1 MRRVAGR
8 TREGGYAWKGGP
20 AVLVAR
26 RGRKAYPWRPTAA
39 PAVRVARARTAGC
52 RRERAYPWDAGRRF
66 RGRRAY
72 AGRGLPVDALRGPV
86 PGVPSP
92 QPPPPPLVA
101 RALPPPLPPPPPP
114 PPSPPL
120 LDFRTPPHP
129 LFPPN
134 SSILWHALLSAPF
147 PRFNSCATLSSPLI
161 FVLSPVPAGA
171 GASLSPN
178 PFPSSSPFSPLLSLP
193 HLPDSISLPPPHR
206 LSICLNVSLS
216 LNLFLSLASSLGFC
230 PSPLTFQ
237 RPLIPRLSRPFHSP
251 TPGFAEARGAPKTAP
266 LAEMLKPHMY
276 MRTAAWAQI
285 SPRRRREA
293 RVFASHSARIYR
305 REMKWGLRKGLVAAV
320 RLKTTSVSFGV
331 KRSFPY
337 LLIPCCSRSFPT
349 SSFLVAHL
357 APSY

>member
-1 MRRVAGR
+1 MR
-8 TREGGYAWKGGP
+8 YA
-20 AVLVAR
+20 LVSSHFCAFPCPR
-26 RGRKAYPWRPTAA
+26 R
-39 PAVRVARARTAGC
+39 
-52 RRERAYPWDAGRRF
+52 RRCFP
-66 RGRRAY
+66 
-72 AGRGLPVDALRGPV
+72 L
-86 PGVPSP
+86 P
-92 QPPPPPLVA
+92 QP
-101 RALPPPLPPPPPP
+101 LPFVISLQSTPVSP
-114 PPSPPL
+114 PPSRQHIPPSPS
-120 LDFRTPPHP
+120 PPFYLSECLSVPEP
-129 LFPPN
+129 L
-134 SSILWHALLSAPF
+134 S
-147 PRFNSCATLSSPLI
+147 
-161 FVLSPVPAGA
+161 
-171 GASLSPN
+171 
-178 PFPSSSPFSPLLSLP
+178 
-193 HLPDSISLPPPHR
+193 
-206 LSICLNVSLS
+206 VS
-216 LNLFLSLASSLGFC
+216 ASSLGFC

-357 APSY
+357 APSS

>member
-1 MRRVAGR
+1 MGGGGMLRDRPPSPGAIRVSSRGPGSSPAFLV
-8 TREGGYAWKGGP
+8 TR
-20 AVLVAR
+20 
-26 RGRKAYPWRPTAA
+26 
-39 PAVRVARARTAGC
+39 ARAAGC
-52 RRERAYPWDAGRRF
+52 RRERARPWDPGHHAGRGPT
-66 RGRRAY
+66 GRRA
-72 AGRGLPVDALRGPV
+72 AWSCTRCTVAAAAAAAACGACSAAAAAAAAAAAIVTAPLGLSNPPTPSSRGI
-86 PGVPSP
+86 
-92 QPPPPPLVA
+92 
-101 RALPPPLPPPPPP
+101 
-114 PPSPPL
+114 
-120 LDFRTPPHP
+120 
-129 LFPPN
+129 PPN